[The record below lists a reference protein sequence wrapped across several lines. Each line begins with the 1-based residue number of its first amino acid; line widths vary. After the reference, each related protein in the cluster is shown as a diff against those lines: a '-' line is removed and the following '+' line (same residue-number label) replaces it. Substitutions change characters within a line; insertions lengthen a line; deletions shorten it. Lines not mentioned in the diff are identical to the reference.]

1 MGDHTLNT
9 NLHFY
14 SQVAEWI
21 NANDEVVN
29 TREVAP
35 AQSECHL
42 AGSIPVLT
50 TVAMQLI
57 ASP

>member
-14 SQVAEWI
+14 SHVAEWI

-42 AGSIPVLT
+42 AGSIPALT
-50 TVAMQLI
+50 TI
-57 ASP
+57 N